1 MEERKS
7 KLAAGLLGIFLGSFG
22 IHNFYLGYI
31 AKAVIQVSVTCGS
44 LVVFII
50 LSILSF
56 PLMFVYGLGLLT
68 MLLGGF
74 IVIFGVIG
82 IRIWTLVE
90 GIVIIAG
97 GIKVDGRGIPLKE

>member
-22 IHNFYLGYI
+22 VHNFYLGYI
-31 AKAVIQVSVTCGS
+31 AKGVIQVSVTFGS

-50 LSILSF
+50 FSILSF
-56 PLMFVYGLGLLT
+56 PLMFAYGLGLLT

-74 IVIFGVIG
+74 IVIVGVIG

-90 GIVIIAG
+90 GIIIIAG